1 MKRLFWYLGCG
12 LSMSLLGTGES
23 HAAPTPDKETD
34 NPAIDTKENTP
45 TDLGNLFASNVLRN
59 NPNPSRTIDLAQTPA
74 IPEPTLPSNQTPP
87 PPPELTPA
95 PTAPSNGEIED
106 LQNQLN
112 NLRQPTGS
120 NVDYYQ
126 PKVSPGFSISNPT
139 GFGADNNLGFAAF
152 SFQSR
157 TRFTGSADGEL
168 GVGIGLGD
176 AVKSVGVELSYSMYS
191 FGTSQSFG
199 SGAFNAKIH
208 KRLNED
214 TAVAIG
220 WNRIADINIGNG
232 RGVAFDYPKNSYY
245 AVASKIFRVKDDINQ
260 PFSRVAVTAGIGGGQ
275 FLSES
280 TLQDAAIRGVDP
292 SGLNAFGS
300 VGVRISRP
308 ISAVLEWTGQDL
320 AAGVSIA
327 PFENFPLVI
336 TPAVRDITGAGDG
349 ARFILGGGVAFAL

>member
-1 MKRLFWYLGCG
+1 MKRLFWS
-12 LSMSLLGTGES
+12 LSCLSVSLLGAGES
-23 HAAPTPDKETD
+23 YASPKPVEKPDNK
-34 NPAIDTKENTP
+34 AIDHQHNDTP
-45 TDLGNLFASNVLRN
+45 NLDNLLANDRISNNANAN
-59 NPNPSRTIDLAQTPA
+59 NVTIDLAQTPA
-74 IPEPTLPSNQTPP
+74 PPEPTPP
-87 PPPELTPA
+87 A
-95 PTAPSNGEIED
+95 IAPSNTEVDD

-112 NLRQPTGS
+112 NLQQQPIGGNS
-120 NVDYYQ
+120 DYYQ

-139 GFGADNNLGFAAF
+139 GFGADNNLGFASL

-157 TRFTGSADGEL
+157 TRFTRSADGEL
-168 GVGIGLGD
+168 GLGIGLGD

-245 AVASKIFRVKDDINQ
+245 AVASKIFRLRDDINQ

-280 TLQDAAIRGVDP
+280 TLQDAAVRGVDP

-308 ISAVLEWTGQDL
+308 VSAILEWTGQDL
-320 AAGVSIA
+320 AAGLSIA
-327 PFENFPLVI
+327 PFDNFPLVI

-349 ARFILGGGVAFAL
+349 ARFILGGGVAISL